1 MNLLLNI
8 CKNKSY
14 RMTNLAKK
22 IDEINKNLAAQL
34 PADIIEVFSQS
45 IQELK
50 SSKIEENSTQ
60 VGNKFP
66 NFSLKNTSNQIIHL
80 NELLKKGKVIVAFFR
95 GSWCPYCNVELKAL
109 QDHMEFFKEKNISLV
124 AIAPQSESYNKE
136 LEVNHMLRY
145 DILTDQDNTLA
156 KQLGISFELPNY
168 ALTTYEK
175 LGIKLSKYNKN
186 DHKELPIPAV
196 YIIDTNYNITYQFV
210 DSNYMNRVN
219 IQDLIDQL

>member
-1 MNLLLNI
+1 
-8 CKNKSY
+8 
-14 RMTNLAKK
+14 MTNLAKK

-60 VGNKFP
+60 VGDTFP

-109 QDHMEFFKEKNISLV
+109 QDRIELFKEKNISLL
-124 AIAPQSESYNKE
+124 AITPQSGNYNKE
-136 LEVNHMLRY
+136 LEVNHMLNY
-145 DILTDQDNTLA
+145 DVLTDQDNSIS
-156 KQLGISFELPNY
+156 KQLGISFELPTY
-168 ALTTYEK
+168 AVDTYEK
-175 LGIKLSKYNKN
+175 LGITLSEYNKN
-186 DHKELPIPAV
+186 DHNELPIPAV
-196 YIIDTNYNITYQFV
+196 YIIDTDHTIIYQFV